1 MNQPMFQKLAQAKV
15 LVVDDFQGMRTI
27 LRDLVRAIGVQRV
40 DTAATGKDALKK
52 LSATRYEVVVCDY
65 NLGSGLNGQQVLD
78 EARLYDYI
86 GLSTIWVMVT
96 AEKTAEMVTG
106 VAEAK
111 PDEYL
116 LKPINQGMLQ
126 GRLERLLV
134 RKKTLVGIEE
144 SMRAKDYATALQR
157 CDALLASDAP
167 KPADLL
173 RVKSD
178 LLLKLGDY
186 AGAKTLFDSVL
197 EAREVPWARTGLGK
211 LHYYQEQ
218 YERARGVFWQ
228 VLDENPM
235 FIEASDWL
243 ALTLQAQGDG
253 AQAQQV
259 LADAVRRSP
268 NAVYRQIELGK
279 LAYRNG
285 DLEVARTALEKTI
298 RISEFSTNKQPDAH
312 VALARVL
319 ADNKQVAEATKVLNQ
334 TLKTFK
340 DDADVALQVM
350 AAQSTVHQQA
360 GDTQAAQAAL
370 EQAMTL
376 QSRRNGRASPQ
387 ATLELAH
394 SLLASGR
401 KSDAVQLLGRLVKT
415 HHENAQL
422 SDQAQQLFTRFDM
435 GDEGRQL
442 MQAAR
447 QELIEVNNR
456 GVLLGREGKFAEG
469 ANLLRVAL
477 QELPTNEVMLLNMAG
492 LLIAQMRTEGASDDL
507 VSEAV
512 GLLQRV
518 REINPDSGKYSLYM
532 NLLKA
537 ERAKGARN
545 TAA

>member
-27 LRDLVRAIGVQRV
+27 LRDLVRAMGVQRV

-126 GRLERLLV
+126 SRLERLLL
-134 RKKTLVGIEE
+134 RKKVLIGIEE
-144 SMRAKDYATALQR
+144 AMRAKDYASALQR

-167 KPADLL
+167 KPAELL
-173 RVKSD
+173 RIKSD
-178 LLLKLGDY
+178 LLIKLGDY
-186 AGAKTLFDSVL
+186 AGAKALFDSVL
-197 EAREVPWARTGLGK
+197 SVREVPWARTGLGK
-211 LHYYQEQ
+211 LLYYQEQ
-218 YERARGVFWQ
+218 YTQAKSAFWQ

-243 ALTLQAQGDG
+243 ALTLQALGDA

-259 LADAVRRSP
+259 LAEAVRRSP
-268 NAVYRQIELGK
+268 NAVYRQMELGK

-285 DLEVARTALEKTI
+285 DLEAARLALEKAI
-298 RISEFSTNKQPDAH
+298 RISEFSSDKQPDAH

-319 ADNKQVAEATKVLNQ
+319 GDGQQWEQANKVLSNS
-334 TLKTFK
+334 LKVFK
-340 DDADVALQVM
+340 DNADVALQVM
-350 AAQSTVHQQA
+350 AAQSTLHQQA
-360 GDTQAAQAAL
+360 GDSTAAAAAL
-370 EQAMTL
+370 EQAMAM
-376 QSRRNGRASPQ
+376 QSRRNGRASQ
-387 ATLELAH
+387 AATLELAN
-394 SLLASGR
+394 SLLTQGR
-401 KSDAVQLLGRLVKT
+401 KSDAVQLLGKMVKT

-422 SDQAQQLFTRFDM
+422 SAQAQELFARFGM
-435 GDEGRQL
+435 ADEGQQL

-469 ANLLRVAL
+469 AALLRAAL
-477 QELPTNEVMLLNMAG
+477 QDLPTNEVMLLNMAG
-492 LLIAQMRTEGASDDL
+492 LLIAQMRSTGVNDELIA
-507 VSEAV
+507 EAV

-518 REINPDSGKYSLYM
+518 REINPDSGKYSVYM

-537 ERAKGARN
+537 ERTKAAR
-545 TAA
+545 AAE

>member
-1 MNQPMFQKLAQAKV
+1 MNQPMFQKLAQATV

-27 LRDLVRAIGVQRV
+27 LRDLVRAMGVQRV

-126 GRLERLLV
+126 SRLERLLL
-134 RKKTLVGIEE
+134 RKKVLIGIEE
-144 SMRAKDYATALQR
+144 AMRAKDYASALQR

-167 KPADLL
+167 KPAELL
-173 RVKSD
+173 RIKSD
-178 LLLKLGDY
+178 LLIKLGDY
-186 AGAKTLFDSVL
+186 AGAKALFDSVL
-197 EAREVPWARTGLGK
+197 SVREVPWARTGLGK
-211 LHYYQEQ
+211 LLYYQEQ
-218 YERARGVFWQ
+218 YTQAKSAFWQ

-243 ALTLQAQGDG
+243 ALTLQALGDA

-259 LADAVRRSP
+259 LAEAVRRSP
-268 NAVYRQIELGK
+268 NAVYRQMELGK

-285 DLEVARTALEKTI
+285 DLEAARLALEKAI
-298 RISEFSTNKQPDAH
+298 RISEFSSDKQPDAH

-319 ADNKQVAEATKVLNQ
+319 GDGQQWEQANKVLSNS
-334 TLKTFK
+334 LKVFK
-340 DDADVALQVM
+340 DNADVALQVM
-350 AAQSTVHQQA
+350 AAQSTLHQQA
-360 GDTQAAQAAL
+360 GDSTAAAAAL
-370 EQAMTL
+370 EQAMAM
-376 QSRRNGRASPQ
+376 QSRRNGRASQ
-387 ATLELAH
+387 AATLELAN
-394 SLLASGR
+394 SLLTQGR
-401 KSDAVQLLGRLVKT
+401 KSDAVQLLGKMVKT

-422 SDQAQQLFTRFDM
+422 SAQAQELFARFGM
-435 GDEGRQL
+435 ADEGQQL

-469 ANLLRVAL
+469 AALLRAAL
-477 QELPTNEVMLLNMAG
+477 QDLPTNEVMLLNMAG
-492 LLIAQMRTEGASDDL
+492 LLIAQMRSTGVSDEL
-507 VSEAV
+507 IAEAV

-518 REINPDSGKYSLYM
+518 REINPDSGKYSVYM

-537 ERAKGARN
+537 ERAKAAR
-545 TAA
+545 AAE

>member
-27 LRDLVRAIGVQRV
+27 LRDLVRAMGVQRV

-126 GRLERLLV
+126 SRLERLLL
-134 RKKTLVGIEE
+134 RKKVLIGIEE
-144 SMRAKDYATALQR
+144 AMRAKDYASALQR

-167 KPADLL
+167 KPAELL
-173 RVKSD
+173 RIKSD
-178 LLLKLGDY
+178 LLIKLGDY
-186 AGAKTLFDSVL
+186 AGAKALFDSVL
-197 EAREVPWARTGLGK
+197 SVREVPWARTGLGK
-211 LHYYQEQ
+211 LLYYQEQ
-218 YERARGVFWQ
+218 YTQAKSAFWQ

-243 ALTLQAQGDG
+243 ALTLQALGDA

-259 LADAVRRSP
+259 LAEAVRRSP
-268 NAVYRQIELGK
+268 NAVYRQMELGK

-285 DLEVARTALEKTI
+285 DLEAARLALEKAI
-298 RISEFSTNKQPDAH
+298 RISEFSSDKQPDAH

-319 ADNKQVAEATKVLNQ
+319 GDGQQWEQANKVLSNS
-334 TLKTFK
+334 LKVFK
-340 DDADVALQVM
+340 DNADVALQVM
-350 AAQSTVHQQA
+350 AAQSTLHQQA
-360 GDTQAAQAAL
+360 GDSTAAAAAL
-370 EQAMTL
+370 EQAMAM
-376 QSRRNGRASPQ
+376 QSRRNGRASQ
-387 ATLELAH
+387 AATLELAN
-394 SLLASGR
+394 SLLTQGR
-401 KSDAVQLLGRLVKT
+401 KSDAVQLLGKMVKT

-422 SDQAQQLFTRFDM
+422 SAQAQELFARFGM
-435 GDEGRQL
+435 ADEGQQL

-469 ANLLRVAL
+469 AALLRAAL
-477 QELPTNEVMLLNMAG
+477 QDLPTNEVMLLNMAG
-492 LLIAQMRTEGASDDL
+492 LLIAQMRSTGVSDEL
-507 VSEAV
+507 IAEAV

-518 REINPDSGKYSLYM
+518 REINPDSGKYSVYM

-537 ERAKGARN
+537 ERTKAAR
-545 TAA
+545 AAE